1 MNDGDGHDSVGI
13 PAGLTQTEAGAGPP
27 EASIGPYRLL
37 ERIGDGGMGEVWLAE
52 QQRPVRRQV
61 ALKIIKAGL
70 DTAQVVA
77 RFEAERQALALM
89 DHPAIAK
96 VFDAGSTELGRP
108 YFAMEFV
115 RGESLMAYCDRHRLT
130 IRERLELFIQ
140 ICEGVQ
146 HAHQKGI
153 IHRDLKPSNILI
165 SVQGDKPAPRI
176 IDFGVA
182 KATSQ
187 PLTERTLY
195 TSLGGFVGTLEYM
208 SPEQAE
214 LGGVD
219 VDTRADIYALGVVLY
234 ELLTGELPFDRR
246 QFVTSGFDEIR
257 RTIRELQPPKPSTRV
272 TQLGDAADSAS
283 DRRRTAYG
291 SLKTLLRG
299 DLDWITMKALEKDRA
314 RRYPTAIDLATDIRR
329 HLESLP
335 VTAGPPS
342 ALYRTRKFIRR
353 HRVGVGV
360 GSALVAL
367 LTLFALAMTLQA
379 GRIARERDRANR
391 EARNARQVADFLIDL
406 FAVSDPS
413 EARGNS
419 LTAREILQKG
429 AAKIDQRLEDQ
440 PDVRARLQATIGTVY
455 TNLGLYRDAEPLLR
469 RALETNRR
477 VLGDDDAQTVTSAH
491 QLANLLW
498 YQDNLKEAER
508 LYADVVA
515 RRERILGVDDPQT
528 LRAKFD
534 LGTLYWAQK
543 RFDDAERITRE
554 TLERQ
559 RRVLG
564 ETHTQTQD
572 SIHSLASIYYGQ
584 GKLPEAEALQVKVL
598 ELRRR
603 VLGADHPETLLDV
616 YNLAT
621 IHDRMERAETAEQ
634 LYKSAVA
641 DMARVLG
648 KTHRWTCLAQRRL
661 AALYARQKRFQE
673 SEALALAAHEGYAAT
688 FGANGDMTQAVVGQL
703 TALYEAWGRPEEA
716 ARWRAQVRK

>member
-1 MNDGDGHDSVGI
+1 MSDVPDRGSAGI
-13 PAGLTQTEAGAGPP
+13 PASVTQTAVGSGTP
-27 EASIGPYRLL
+27 EGSIGPYRLL

-96 VFDAGSTELGRP
+96 VFDAGTTELGRP

-115 RGESLMAYCDRHRLT
+115 RGESLMAYCERHRLT
-130 IRERLELFIQ
+130 IRDRLELFVH

-153 IHRDLKPSNILI
+153 IHRDLKPSNILV
-165 SVQGDKPAPRI
+165 SAQGDRPAPKI

-187 PLTERTLY
+187 PLIERTLY

-214 LGGVD
+214 MGGVD
-219 VDTRADIYALGVVLY
+219 VDTRADVYALGAVLY

-257 RTIRELQPPKPSTRV
+257 HAIREIRPPKPSTRV
-272 TQLGDAADSAS
+272 TQLGDAADAAAH
-283 DRRRTAYG
+283 RRQTTHG

-314 RRYPTAIDLATDIRR
+314 RRYPTAMDFAADVRR

-342 ALYRTRKFIRR
+342 ALYRGRKFVRR

-360 GSALVAL
+360 GSTIFVL
-367 LTLFALAMTLQA
+367 LTLFAFAMALQA

-391 EARNARQVADFLIDL
+391 EARNTRQVADFLIEL

-413 EARGNS
+413 ESRGNS

-429 AAKIDQRLEDQ
+429 AEKLDQRLDEQ
-440 PDVRARLQATIGTVY
+440 PDVKARLQATIGTVY
-455 TNLGLYRDAEPLLR
+455 TSLGLYREAEPLLR
-469 RALETNRR
+469 RALETNQRL
-477 VLGDDDAQTVTSAH
+477 LGDDDAETVGSAH

-498 YQDNLKEAER
+498 YQDKLKEAER
-508 LYADVVA
+508 LYTDVIA
-515 RRERILGVDDPQT
+515 RRERTLGVADPQT

-534 LGTLYWAQK
+534 LGTVYWAEK
-543 RFDDAERITRE
+543 RLDEAERITGE

-559 RRVLG
+559 RQVLG
-564 ETHTQTQD
+564 EAHKHTQD
-572 SIHSLASIYYGQ
+572 SMHSLASIYYRQ
-584 GKLPEAEALQVKVL
+584 GRLPEAETLQVKVL

-603 VLGADHPETLLDV
+603 VLGSDHPETLLDV

-621 IHDRMERAETAEQ
+621 IHDRMERVDTAEQ

-641 DMARVLG
+641 DMSRVLG
-648 KTHRWTCLAQRRL
+648 TTHRWTCLAQRRL
-661 AALYARQKRFQE
+661 AALYARQKRFNE
-673 SEALALAAHEGYAAT
+673 SAALALAAHEGYTTA
-688 FGANGDMTQAVVGQL
+688 FGANSDMTREMVGQL
-703 TALYEAWGRPEEA
+703 VALYDAWGRPEEA
-716 ARWRAQVRK
+716 ARWRARMPK